1 MPHVRG
7 VEVVYR
13 YVADVDRAVSFYENA
28 FGLSFTRYGD
38 DWAECRLGDGVRFA
52 FHLAH
57 DELQPQVP
65 GSTMV
70 DLRVDDLAATHA
82 RLAALGAR
90 PSDPQEAPTG
100 QYVAFTDPDGYRANA
115 FEKRSG

>member
-1 MPHVRG
+1 MVRG
-7 VEVVYR
+7 VEVIYR
-13 YVADVDRAVSFYENA
+13 YVADVARAIAFYENA

-38 DWAECRLGDGVRFA
+38 GWAECTLGDGVRFA

-57 DELQPQVP
+57 DDLQPQVP

-70 DLRVDDLAATHA
+70 DLRVDDLAAAHA

-90 PSDPQEAPTG
+90 PSDPQEAPAG
-100 QYVAFTDPDGYRANA
+100 RYVTFTDPDGYRANA
-115 FEKRSG
+115 FERARG